1 MFNKEWYKSKKLM
14 LALGSLGL
22 VILTDVFNVPI
33 DPETYWAMVGIVSSY
48 ILGQSAVDFSEKK
61 ALGQPEKVKVE
72 AEIKDDNDSI

>member
-61 ALGQPEKVKVE
+61 ALGQPEKVE
-72 AEIKDDNDSI
+72 ADVNIKDEKDAL